1 MRRDR
6 SIDASLVVGAV
17 LASVVFVTGL
27 AAVSGFAAK
36 MNEKSAT
43 RIASQSAS
51 VEIAGESGF
60 RLEMD
65 LLAGEVV
72 PGGRVEYLV
81 RYENVGPITETVSIT
96 DTMPFWSNFGGA
108 WWGEGDQPNAG
119 QPLTTTVVF
128 DEAVIWDLG
137 QLEGGGARWFHV
149 EVWLSPDL
157 QVGQTITNTTEI
169 APASFETSLDDNHD
183 IRVDV
188 LNDFGPN
195 LAVSK
200 AHEWSLPGYERLSY
214 SIDFWNLGTIPQSGV
229 VIEDTLPVTT
239 TYGGSW
245 SSEFPDVIAI
255 VEEPGRLVWEVFN
268 LEPGETGQINFEA
281 LLDDPGVPLQWFTN
295 TVQIESQAGDVD
307 PGDNQYEDV
316 AFSGN
321 SITEVHLEAEMMNSD
336 VWGFAHVYDAI
347 TGTVQ
352 LEVGDQTLVTDWDLT
367 CGGCWEFPDVGPI
380 LGGDTITVTVG
391 AGIPV
396 VIDVPT
402 PFIATADSDI
412 NQVWGQIDHLDG
424 EPVEVALRQA
434 GTLLVTTDNNG
445 SFAASFPDIPHGDQ
459 GEVRY
464 STEVNWAEVVFHRRV
479 YNPDVVMNVNYA
491 HDWVEGPYEVGHT
504 VWITVT
510 DSTGAVKATS
520 QLETWLPPWWNG
532 DSGFTTL
539 IDGAWSP
546 EPPDIQ
552 PGDWVYVNADH
563 VKSAATQ
570 VGVITGELDYNTD
583 VISGTITAPWLEG
596 LIDVHC
602 EVLEVGGA
610 AGIDEDVD
618 PNGGIYVC
626 DFAGVWDLQPGHSV
640 LVLYN
645 EPDNHSVMNVFQD
658 LPPQLEIT
666 KRGEGQ
672 PTTGGNFEYVVTFG
686 NVGGGT
692 AENTYITDTLPVGV
706 SYLGNT
712 STFTVTH
719 TVSDTLSIAVFDV
732 GFLEPDVEVG
742 FSLFAQINA
751 PMTSAI
757 TNTVEISASNVVTM
771 TAPGPAG
778 WGNVI
783 QPNETD
789 LAVAINPRPAQ
800 PAPGGDLYWDLEVCN
815 EGVTSSSTAVVTY
828 TLPAST
834 TLLSFWSDDPGWE
847 EVPSQSNSLV
857 VSRPTVSGSRCT
869 ALHLHTSVAQ
879 DVMPNDL
886 LCGQSLIAAANDVN
900 QSNDTNDFCVTVADP
915 HVNVAVHKH
924 IDSGVA
930 IPGGRLDYGLGYEN
944 AGNVGVGT
952 LVLTDTLPIGA
963 TFDSAWLD
971 DGTPFEPTFVT
982 SELVGWEIPELGA
995 GLVGS
1000 FHVRV
1005 NIQPDIA
1012 PDSVLTNTVQ
1022 ITPLA
1027 GEDSYDDNTDNAV
1040 ARLNPPGP
1048 NLAVTKWHEWRV
1060 PDLDH
1065 LAYEINFWNFGDEP
1079 VDGFVITD
1087 TLPVGT
1093 AWSGAWESNDPERI
1107 SSFQSGSGGLI
1118 WGLSNL
1124 APGEGGWVRFAVDLD
1139 EPATPGRF
1147 FVNTVEISM
1156 PPGETNPE
1164 DNQFED
1170 LAYVGSEPV
1179 ADVAIRKLTNGEDAD
1194 SPPGPYIP
1202 VGQPVTWTYSITNTG
1217 NITLTAV
1224 TAVDDQAGVTPE
1236 CPGSQ
1241 LGPQE
1246 SMECTANGVAV
1257 AGQYENLGTVTAEP
1271 PVGDPVEATDPS
1283 HYFGLAA
1290 SIELTKRTNQE
1301 DADIAPGPYISVGR
1315 PVTWTYAITN
1325 TGNITLT
1332 SVTAVDDQAGV
1343 IPDCPASQLG
1353 PQESMECTASGV
1365 AVAGQYEN
1373 IGTANGSPPVGDPV
1387 GDSDPSHYF
1396 GLIAEPLFEDGFES
1410 GNTSAWSRTVP

>member
-96 DTMPFWSNFGGA
+96 DTMPFWSNFVEA

-119 QPLTTTVVF
+119 QPLTTTVVL
-128 DEAVIWDLG
+128 DEAVILDLG

-149 EVWLSPDL
+149 AVWLPSDVEP
-157 QVGQTITNTTEI
+157 GQTITNTTEI
-169 APASFETSLDDNHD
+169 APASFETSLDNNLDV
-183 IRVDV
+183 RVDT
-188 LNDFGPN
+188 LNDWGPN
-195 LAVSK
+195 LVVRK
-200 AHEWSLPGYERLSY
+200 AHEWSLPGYDKLSY
-214 SIDFWNLGTIPQSGV
+214 SIGFWNLGNSAQTDVLIT
-229 VIEDTLPVTT
+229 DTLPATT
-239 TYGGSW
+239 TYDGLW
-245 SSEFPDVIAI
+245 HTDFPGVEPII
-255 VEEPGRLVWEVFN
+255 EEPGMLVWRVAN
-268 LEPGETGQINFEA
+268 LDPGETAQINFHA
-281 LLDDPGVPLQWFTN
+281 RLDNPGAPLQFFTN
-295 TVQIESQAGDVD
+295 TVSIVTPQGDVN
-307 PGDNQYEDV
+307 PADNWFGDV

-321 SITEVHLEAEMMNSD
+321 SITEVHLETETANGR
-336 VWGFAHVYDAI
+336 VWGFAHAYDAI
-347 TGTVQ
+347 TGTIQ
-352 LEVGDQTLVTDWDLT
+352 LEVGGQTLLTDWDLT
-367 CGGCWEFPDVGPI
+367 CGGCWEFLDVGPI
-380 LGGDTITVTVG
+380 LAGDAITLDAG
-391 AGIPV
+391 AGAPV
-396 VIDVPT
+396 VIDIPT
-402 PFIATADSDI
+402 PITATADTDI

-424 EPVEVALRQA
+424 ESVEAELNTV
-434 GTLLVTTDNNG
+434 GTLQVTTDNNG
-445 SFAASFPDIPHGDQ
+445 NFVANFPDIPNGEQ

-464 STEVNWAEVVFHRRV
+464 PTVINWANVVFHRRID
-479 YNPDVVMNVNYA
+479 NPDVVMNVNFA
-491 HDWVEGPYEVGHT
+491 HDWVEGPYEPGHT

-510 DSTGAVKATS
+510 ESDRSTVKGTA
-520 QLETWLPPWWNG
+520 QLET
-532 DSGFTTL
+532 SETGFSTQ
-539 IDGAWSP
+539 IDGAWP
-546 EPPDIQ
+546 VAQPDIL
-552 PGDWVYVNADH
+552 PGDWVFVNADNGE
-563 VKSAATQ
+563 SAEAR
-570 VGVITGELDYNTD
+570 VGDISGELDFDTDVITGT
-583 VISGTITAPWLEG
+583 VTAPWLTG
-596 LIDVHC
+596 PVTARC
-602 EVLEVGGA
+602 EVWEEGGE
-610 AGIDEDVD
+610 GIVVNDVD
-618 PNGGIYVC
+618 PNGGSFRC
-626 DFAGVWDLQPGHSV
+626 DFGGLWDLQPAHQV
-640 LVLYN
+640 ALLYV
-645 EPDNHSVMNVFQD
+645 EPDNHSVINIFQD
-658 LPPQLEIT
+658 VPPQLEIT

-672 PTTGGNFEYVVTFG
+672 PTTGGNFEYVVNFRNT
-686 NVGGGT
+686 GGGA
-692 AENTYITDTLPVGV
+692 AENTVITDTLPAGV
-706 SYLGNT
+706 AYVGNT
-712 STFTVTH
+712 SPFTVTV
-719 TVSDTLSIAVFDV
+719 TVPVTATHAIAVFDV

-815 EGVTSSSTAVVTY
+815 EGVTSSSTAVVTC

-857 VSRPTVSGSRCT
+857 VSRPTATGSRCT
-869 ALHLHTSVAQ
+869 ALHLHTTVAQ
-879 DVMPNDL
+879 DVMANDL
-886 LCGQSLIAAANDVN
+886 LCGQSLINAANDVN
-900 QSNDTNDFCVTVADP
+900 PSNDTNELCVTVVDP

-1012 PDSVLTNTVQ
+1012 PDSVLTNTVH
-1022 ITPLA
+1022 ITPLP

-1060 PDLDH
+1060 PELDH

-1087 TLPVGT
+1087 TLPVET

-1124 APGEGGWVRFAVDLD
+1124 APGDGGWVRFAVDLD

-1170 LAYVGSEPV
+1170 LAYVGGEQV

-1194 SPPGPYIP
+1194 TPPGPYIP

-1224 TAVDDQAGVTPE
+1224 TAVDNQAGVTPE

-1353 PQESMECTASGV
+1353 PQESMECTANGV

-1373 IGTANGSPPVGDPV
+1373 IGTANGSPPFGDPV

-1396 GLIAEPLFEDGFES
+1396 GLIAKPLFEDGFES